1 MFSKCHF
8 YILKIKRNILV
19 LVFLGFCASLLLFST
34 SNLPAIK
41 KGLTLWANS
50 VVPSLF
56 PFFVATELLM
66 NTNFVTILG
75 RFLTKIMKPFF
86 NIRGEGAFG
95 FIMGLIS
102 GYPVGAKIACD
113 FRENNICSKEE
124 CERLLSFTNNSGP
137 LFIVGTVGISM
148 FGNSTIGLL
157 LLITHI
163 LACITVGIIFRFWKY
178 NSSSSDYISNK
189 NSNYKKYKNVTF
201 SNLGE
206 ILGKSISNSISTVL
220 VIGGFVVIFSSII
233 SILKSSGILNSLIF
247 TLTPIFNFLH
257 IDNSFIY
264 GILTGLLEI
273 TNGISSI
280 SNINIK
286 AISINVIIT
295 AFLLGFGGLSV
306 LLQVLSITSKTDL
319 SIKPYIYG
327 KLLHGVL
334 ATFYTFVAIKI
345 FPFFNK
351 SFEEFQFCSP
361 QETKYAFGERIR
373 QDLIL
378 CNLLKIPQIKENLS
392 HILELRPFKGIDNL
406 AS

>member
-8 YILKIKRNILV
+8 WVVKIKRNIFALI
-19 LVFLGFCASLLLFST
+19 FLAFGSGLLLFST

-41 KGLTLWANS
+41 KGLYLWANS

-66 NTNFVTILG
+66 NTNFVNIIG
-75 RFLTKIMKPFF
+75 KFFNKIMKPLF
-86 NIRGEGAFG
+86 NIRGEGSFG

-148 FGNSTIGLL
+148 FGNSIIGLL
-157 LLITHI
+157 LLFTHI
-163 LACITVGIIFRFWKY
+163 LACITVGIVFRFWKSGSY
-178 NSSSSDYISNK
+178 NIDYKKNN
-189 NSNYKKYKNVTF
+189 NSNFNKYKNVTF
-201 SNLGE
+201 SNLGDV
-206 ILGKSISNSISTVL
+206 LGKSITNSISTIL
-220 VIGGFVVIFSSII
+220 MIGGFVVIFSSLI
-233 SILKSSGILNSLIF
+233 SILKASGILHSLVII
-247 TLTPIFNFLH
+247 LTPIFNFLH
-257 IDNSFIY
+257 IDSSFAF

-273 TNGISSI
+273 TNGINSI

-286 AISINVIIT
+286 AISVNIILT

-319 SIKPYIYG
+319 SIKPYVYG
-327 KLLHGVL
+327 KLLHGIL
-334 ATFYTFVAIKI
+334 AAFYTFIAIKF
-345 FPFFNK
+345 FPFFN
-351 SFEEFQFCSP
+351 F
-361 QETKYAFGERIR
+361 
-373 QDLIL
+373 
-378 CNLLKIPQIKENLS
+378 NL
-392 HILELRPFKGIDNL
+392 
-406 AS
+406 